1 MLDLRQ
7 MKTFR
12 TVAAER
18 SFTRAA
24 ALLNYAQSSIT
35 AQVHGLEE
43 ELGVPLFD
51 RLGRQVELT
60 AAGHQLLSY
69 ADKLLELAEE
79 ARLAV
84 HSKGEP
90 AGPLTVSASES
101 LLTYRL
107 PKLLRAFQC
116 RYPAVHLSL
125 HASQVCI
132 AGSPL
137 EPGVDVALKI
147 DEPVHA
153 ANFIVKRLRKE
164 PMVTAVSADH
174 VLAKKRQIQ
183 ACDLVEQQI
192 LLTEQSCSY
201 RALFER
207 MLVAEGVRVTKS
219 LDFASVEAIK
229 QCALARMGVAVL
241 PEFVLH
247 EELMRGSLV
256 ALAWPAQ
263 RMHVYTQMI
272 RHKDKWVSPVVE
284 AFWKMASEM
293 LPVSRG
299 EKLRGDQPRG
309 VQRDLVASGLAEVSA

>member
-7 MKTFR
+7 IRTFR

-69 ADKLLELAEE
+69 ADKLLAMAEE
-79 ARLAV
+79 AKLAV
-84 HSKGEP
+84 HSKSEP

-107 PKLLRAFQC
+107 PELLRTFQC
-116 RYPAVHLSL
+116 RYPAVELSFQ
-125 HASQVCI
+125 ASLVCTSWI
-132 AGSPL
+132 ALDSGI
-137 EPGVDVALKI
+137 DIAITI
-147 DEPVHA
+147 DEPVKSE
-153 ANFIVKRLRKE
+153 NFIVKRLRTE
-164 PMVTAVSADH
+164 PMVAAVSADH
-174 VLAKKRQIQ
+174 VLAKMKKVL
-183 ACDLVEQQI
+183 ASDLVQQQI
-192 LLTEQSCSY
+192 LLTERSCSY

-207 MLVAEGVRVTKS
+207 TLGVEGARITKS
-219 LDFASVEAIK
+219 LELTSVEAIK

-241 PEFVLH
+241 PEFVLQ
-247 EELMRGSLV
+247 EELEAGSLV
-256 ALAWPAQ
+256 ALGWPQQ
-263 RMHVYTQMI
+263 RLNVYTQMI

-284 AFWKMASEM
+284 AFWKMAVEVIGQKR
-293 LPVSRG
+293 PVSRLATSSLG
-299 EKLRGDQPRG
+299 LE
-309 VQRDLVASGLAEVSA
+309 VVA

>member
-7 MKTFR
+7 MRTFR

-35 AQVHGLEE
+35 AQVHALEE

-69 ADKLLELAEE
+69 ADRLLELAEE
-79 ARLAV
+79 AKLAV

-90 AGPLTVSASES
+90 SGPLTVSASES

-107 PKLLRAFQC
+107 PELLRAFQC
-116 RYPAVHLSL
+116 RYPAVNLSL
-125 HASQVCI
+125 HASLVCTY
-132 AGSPL
+132 GSPL
-137 EPGVDVALKI
+137 DPGVDVALTI
-147 DEPVHA
+147 DEPVQG
-153 ANFIVKRLRKE
+153 ANFIVERLRTE

-174 VLAKKRQIQ
+174 VLAKKRKIE
-183 ACDLVEQQI
+183 AGDLVEQQI
-192 LLTEQSCSY
+192 LLTDQSCSY

-207 MLVAEGVRVTKS
+207 TLGAEGVRITKS

-241 PEFVLH
+241 PEFVLK
-247 EELMRGSLV
+247 EELAKGSLV
-256 ALAWPAQ
+256 ALAWPEKKL
-263 RMHVYTQMI
+263 HVYTQMI

-284 AFWKMASEM
+284 AFWKMAAEM
-293 LPVSRG
+293 IGTKVGRG
-299 EKLRGDQPRG
+299 AAAL
-309 VQRDLVASGLAEVSA
+309 SGMPEAEVISRAG